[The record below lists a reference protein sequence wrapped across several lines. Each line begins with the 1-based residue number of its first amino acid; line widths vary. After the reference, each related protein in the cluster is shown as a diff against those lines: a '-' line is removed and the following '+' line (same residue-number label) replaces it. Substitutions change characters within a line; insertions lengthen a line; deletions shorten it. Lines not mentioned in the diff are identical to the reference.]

1 AKNLPWWRSKKGQ
14 TMLICGGGLVAAYIV
29 GHLYPAIELWA
40 FTAAM
45 LIGLGPIARRAWMAA
60 INGTPF
66 SIEMLM
72 TIAAVGAMFIGA
84 TEEAAAV
91 VFLFLVG
98 ELLEGVAAGK
108 ARASI
113 QSLTTLVPKTAFL
126 EKNGVTS
133 EVSADSLAVGDVIAV
148 RP

>member
-1 AKNLPWWRSKKGQ
+1 
-14 TMLICGGGLVAAYIV
+14 
-29 GHLYPAIELWA
+29 
-40 FTAAM
+40 M
-45 LIGLGPIARRAWMAA
+45 LIGLVPIARRAYMAA

-98 ELLEGVAAGK
+98 ELSGRCCCG
-108 ARASI
+108 
-113 QSLTTLVPKTAFL
+113 
-126 EKNGVTS
+126 
-133 EVSADSLAVGDVIAV
+133 
-148 RP
+148 